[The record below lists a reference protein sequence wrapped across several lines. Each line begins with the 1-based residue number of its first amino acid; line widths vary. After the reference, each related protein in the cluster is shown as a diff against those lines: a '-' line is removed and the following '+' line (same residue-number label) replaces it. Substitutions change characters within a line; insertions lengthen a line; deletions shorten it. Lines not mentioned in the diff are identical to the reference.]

1 MQFVRNNTPIS
12 IHPPRAGRDAVMLSI
27 RPKWCISIH
36 PPRAGRDKSGA
47 IVSDWESGFQS
58 TRPVRGGTRFSKNKT
73 GCEIISIHPPRA
85 GRDNNCTLNMSLRPI
100 SIHPPRAGRDQRNSA
115 YLANLMISIHP
126 PRAGRDGRVGQFCG
140 GCGISIHPPRAGRD
154 IGELGMAAYWEAFQS
169 TRPVRGG
176 TINGYALQ
184 KRR

>member
-1 MQFVRNNTPIS
+1 
-12 IHPPRAGRDAVMLSI
+12 MLSI

-115 YLANLMISIHP
+115 YLADLVISIHP
-126 PRAGRDGRVGQFCG
+126 PRAGRDDYPDAFIWTKEVFQSTRPVRGGTIIAGQQRSGFSFQSTRPVRGGTNECPRVANIL
-140 GCGISIHPPRAGRD
+140 GISIHPPRAGRD
-154 IGELGMAAYWEAFQS
+154 S
-169 TRPVRGG
+169 C
-176 TINGYALQ
+176 
-184 KRR
+184 